1 MNNQSQEIIID
12 NHKYTLRAAQESDF
26 DFIFNL
32 LKDNMLESFNRNWGF
47 WNEKSFEKTHR
58 KDNIRI
64 IESKTSDSTK
74 SIGYIDFKFKPD
86 CGYVNDIQISEPFK
100 GKGIG
105 TYIMKLVEQETLNHG
120 LNRIC
125 LKVFKDNRAVELYKR
140 LGYKPIFED
149 DTSMIMERIILN

>member
-1 MNNQSQEIIID
+1 MDNKSQEIII
-12 NHKYTLRAAQESDF
+12 NEQKFILRAAQDSDF

-32 LKDNMLESFNRNWGF
+32 LKDNMLESFNRHWGF

-64 IESKTSDSTK
+64 IEYKNSESLISA
-74 SIGYIDFKFKPD
+74 GYIDFKFKPD
-86 CGYVNDIQISEPFK
+86 CGYVNDIQISEKFK

-149 DTSMIMERIILN
+149 DTSLIMEKTLV